1 MAIRNFNP
9 RAEKLVKK
17 SEISFVDFI
26 DNKIRLNSGSVIK
39 LVPVMYKGTMRF
51 AIPK

>member
-1 MAIRNFNP
+1 MTIRKFKP

-17 SEISFVDFI
+17 SDIKFVDFI
-26 DNKIRLNSGSVIK
+26 NKKIRLNNGSIIK
-39 LVPVMYKGTMRF
+39 LVPVMYKDTMRF